1 MLEMFMNSMRLFLR
15 GKLFRDNASVFR
27 QWLKGFALTLAVLL
41 VVGYFGG
48 ALLGVI
54 MASILGGALQP
65 WLFKNLKY
73 N

>member
-15 GKLFRDNASVFR
+15 GKLFRDNPSVFR

-54 MASILGGALQP
+54 VASVLGGALQP

>member
-1 MLEMFMNSMRLFLR
+1 MFEMFVSSMRLFLR

-27 QWLKGFALTLAVLL
+27 QWLKGFTLTLAVLL

-54 MASILGGALQP
+54 VASVLGGALQP

>member
-1 MLEMFMNSMRLFLR
+1 MFEMFVSSMRLFLR

-27 QWLKGFALTLAVLL
+27 QWLKGFALTLTVLL
-41 VVGYFGG
+41 VVGYFRG
-48 ALLGVI
+48 ALVGVI
-54 MASILGGALQP
+54 VASLLGGALQP

>member
-1 MLEMFMNSMRLFLR
+1 MLRLFMDSIRLFLR
-15 GKLFRDNASVFR
+15 GKLFRDNAAVFR
-27 QWLKGFALTLAVLL
+27 QWLKGFALTIAVLIA
-41 VVGYFGG
+41 VGYFGG

-54 MASILGGALQP
+54 VASLLGGALQP

>member
-1 MLEMFMNSMRLFLR
+1 MLRMFINSMRLFCH
-15 GKLFRDNASVFR
+15 GKLFRDRAMVFR
-27 QWLKGFALTLAVLL
+27 QWLKGFVLTLTVLI

-48 ALLGVI
+48 ALLGVSV
-54 MASILGGALQP
+54 ASLLGGALQP